1 MTATPETLTPPGQH
15 TLLKLQA
22 PIDAFS
28 SFIDQQLQRLFPVR
42 PMLVW
47 TLHLLVAL
55 VLTVLIAWSAGW
67 LCRRFGRMAARRG
80 HKLAASLLEVAAPTL
95 RWMVLLAGIAD
106 AIEDAWPQVKGP
118 IRWVSGT
125 LFVLSAIV
133 ATRGGVRLLRLILD
147 WVLRPSITQAA
158 GSSEKP
164 TDSSAHA
171 TAHLVSATA
180 LMPLVQRLAAIL
192 VWLIGLILVLDHF
205 GQNVSSVVA
214 AFGVTS
220 LAIGLAAQQALSNI
234 IAGLVLA
241 VDHPFRPGDRIKL
254 PSGDTGE
261 VIETGMR
268 ATHIRLG
275 DGSLLVVPNA
285 ELVSSRLV
293 NQSTDTLVRAEVRVT
308 ALTTLDIE
316 RLSREIL
323 EDSASATEPE
333 PLPLPPRV
341 YLLTVAPDKVEL
353 SLILWLPRGVDVASI
368 EESLRRSALKR
379 LQALLPPPTAATTP
393 PATPSPPAPSSPA
406 PNPGPTSGPR
416 G

>member
-1 MTATPETLTPPGQH
+1 MTAPEPAVPAPH

-28 SFIDQQLQRLFPVR
+28 NFIDSLLQRWFPVR

-47 TLHLLVAL
+47 MLHLLVA
-55 VLTVLIAWSAGW
+55 VVITIVVAWTAGW
-67 LCRRFGRMAARRG
+67 LCRRLGRMAAKRG
-80 HKLAASLLEVAAPTL
+80 HKMAAALFEVAAPTL
-95 RWMVLLAGIAD
+95 RWMVLLAGLAD

-118 IRWVSGT
+118 VRWVSGT
-125 LFVLSAIV
+125 LFVLSAII
-133 ATRGGVRLLRLILD
+133 ATRGGVRLMRLVLD
-147 WVLRPSITQAA
+147 WLLRPSIVQGAHPAPNAEQGRA
-158 GSSEKP
+158 GHA
-164 TDSSAHA
+164 SANA
-171 TAHLVSATA
+171 LV
-180 LMPLVQRLAAIL
+180 PLVQRLAAIL

-241 VDHPFRPGDRIKL
+241 VDHPFRPGDRIRL

-268 ATHIRLG
+268 ATHIRLA

-293 NQSTDTLVRAEVRVT
+293 NQSTETLVRAEVRVT
-308 ALTTLDIE
+308 APTTIDIE
-316 RLSREIL
+316 KLSAGL
-323 EDSASATEPE
+323 LDDSASATEPE

-341 YLLTVAPDKVEL
+341 HLLTVAHDKVDL
-353 SLILWLPRGVDVASI
+353 ALILWLPRGVEVALI
-368 EESLRRSALKR
+368 EESLRRAALKR
-379 LQALLPPPTAATTP
+379 LQGLLPPPAAATAAA
-393 PATPSPPAPSSPA
+393 PAPAQTPSPPQSPA
-406 PNPGPTSGPR
+406 PYPTSGP
-416 G
+416 GAKPQ